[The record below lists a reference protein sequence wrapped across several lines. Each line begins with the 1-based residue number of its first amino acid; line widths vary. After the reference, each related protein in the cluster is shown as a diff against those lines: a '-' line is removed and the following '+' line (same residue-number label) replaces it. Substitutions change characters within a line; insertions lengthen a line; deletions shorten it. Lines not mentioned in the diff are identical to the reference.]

1 MSTPQ
6 IVSAWYGI
14 EKDVNGIDVTEVV
27 KNYVAEGQTSI
38 HVSNGSMGGDP
49 NWGSNKIL
57 WVTYSVDG
65 GVTTKVVETTEL
77 EYLDVSALV

>member
-1 MSTPQ
+1 MVALE

-14 EKDVNGIDVTEVV
+14 EKDVSGIDVTEVV

-38 HVSNGSMGGDP
+38 HASNGSMGGEP
-49 NWGSNKIL
+49 NWGSVKTL

-65 GVTTKVVETTEL
+65 GETKKVVETVEL
-77 EYLDVSALV
+77 EYLDLSTLV